1 MLICMS
7 APENEAT
14 AVVGIA
20 CRLPGAPDPD
30 AFWRLLDDGVSAVGN
45 PPSGRFRE
53 SANTVAAADV
63 RPGAF
68 LENVDLFDPEFFGM
82 SPAEAAAADP
92 QQRLVLEL
100 AWEALEEAGIVPAHL
115 AASRTGVFV
124 GAIAGD
130 YAGLVHRHGP
140 DAITRHTLTGL
151 SRGVI
156 ANRVSYALDLR
167 GPSLSV
173 DSAQSSS
180 LVAVHL
186 ALESLRTGESE
197 LALAAG
203 VNLNLAPDSTLVVD
217 RFGALSP
224 DNTCFT
230 FDARANGYARG
241 EGAVLLVLK
250 PLARALADGDQVH
263 AVLLGS
269 AVGSDGATS
278 GLTVPGAATQAEVIR
293 AALNRS
299 GVDGAD
305 VQYVELHGTGTRVGD
320 PVEAVALGEVF
331 AADRAADAPLLVGSA
346 KTNVGHLE
354 GASGIVGLL
363 KTVLSVRHGR
373 LPAGLNFAT
382 PNPDIPFDSL
392 RLRVPTESGPW
403 PRPER
408 QLLAG
413 VSSFGVG
420 GTNAHVVVSGA
431 PERAPVRRDTAAHRD
446 GPWAWPLS
454 AHSPQALRA
463 QAARLRAHVTRWPD
477 LAPRDIGYT
486 LATTRTA
493 FAHRAVVTGGD
504 RAELLTGLA
513 ALESG
518 EQAAGL
524 VTGRAGEPGGTVF
537 VFPGQGSQWPAMARE
552 LLDTEPDFAATIDAV
567 ATALAPHTDWSLH
580 DLLRGTADA
589 PSLERADVVQ
599 PALFAVMVS
608 LAALWQARGVH
619 PDAVIGHSQ
628 GEIAAA
634 HVAGALTL
642 EDAAALV
649 ALRARAITE
658 LAASGAGGGMASVP
672 LPEADVRGRL
682 EGFGGALSVAAV
694 NGPSTTVVSGDRAA
708 VEALVAAYTADG
720 VRAKVV
726 PVDYA
731 SHSPE
736 VEPLRDSLPA
746 LLAPIRPRPA
756 RISFYSTVTGGLL
769 DGTALDPAYWYR
781 NLRSTVRFRQTVEA
795 AHAAGHRAFV
805 EVSPHPV
812 LTVGLADLP
821 GTTVTGTLRRDH
833 GGPRRF
839 LTSLAELH
847 VRGGELSWPKVYG
860 PEARRVPLPTYAFQR
875 RRIWLDALPGPEA
888 PTWTPTEPEPALP
901 PAEPVNRQ
909 PAVPDVPTDTDLLRI
924 VRSGAALVLGQ
935 PSPEAVDPDLTFRE
949 LGFDS
954 VSAVEFRD
962 RLAAA
967 TGLDLPST
975 LTYDRPTARAVAD
988 HVRSLLAGPVE
999 VAVEAVREPARGGD
1013 DDPIAIVSLAGRW
1026 PGGADTPEELWA
1038 LLRDGRDAVGDFPD
1052 NRGWDL
1058 DTLYD
1063 PEGLRHGTS
1072 YTRQGGFLHEAD
1084 RFDGAFFGLGPRES
1098 AAMDPQQRLLLESSW
1113 ELLERAGIV
1122 PATLRGTRT
1131 GVFVGVMPQDYG
1143 PRLHETP
1150 EGYQGHAL
1158 TGTLTS
1164 VASGRLA
1171 YTLGLEGPAIT
1182 VDTACSSSLVALHLA
1197 AQSLRS
1203 GETDLALAGGATVMS
1218 GPGMFTEFSRQR
1230 GLAPDGRCK
1239 PFAAAADG
1247 TAWAE
1252 GVGLVLLER
1261 LSDARRHGH
1270 RVLALVRASAVNQD
1284 GASNGLTAPNGPSQE
1299 RVIRQALAS
1308 AGLRPGDVDAVEA
1321 HGTGTALGDP
1331 IEAQALIAVYG
1342 KDREAER
1349 PLLVGSAKSNI
1360 GHTQAAAGVTGVIKL
1375 VQALEHGELPGTL
1388 HVDRPTPHVDWSA
1401 GAVSLLTA
1409 STPWPATAEDR
1420 PRRAGVSSF
1429 GISGTNAHLILESA
1443 PPAEEDGSVVASA
1456 TAPGPWILSARDDDA
1471 LRDQAGRLLARLESL
1486 DGRDADIGWSLA
1498 ATRSL
1503 HDHRAVV
1510 LGDTRAARTTAL
1522 RALAEGTDAPGLV
1535 HGPAAGREVRTA
1547 VLFPGQGSQRPGA
1560 GRALYET
1567 HPVFTAA
1574 LDETAALFDA
1584 ELDTPLLDVLFAE
1597 PGSAHAGL
1605 LDTTAYTQ
1613 PVLFA
1618 LGVALYRLAA
1628 SFGVRAD
1635 AFIGHSIGELT
1646 AAHLAGVLS
1655 LPDAVRLVAARG
1667 RLMQA
1672 LPEGGAMAALQAT
1685 EAEAA
1690 SLVAS
1695 ADGRVSIAA
1704 VNGPT
1709 SVVVSGDADDVRRI
1723 AALWSE
1729 KGRRTK
1735 LLTVSH
1741 AFHSPHMDAAL
1752 EDFRAVVA
1760 SVQLAEPVVPVVSNL
1775 TGRPAAAGE
1784 LTDPDYWVRHIRE
1797 AVRFHD
1803 GLGAL
1808 RGLGVTAFLELGP
1821 DAVLTSLV
1829 EALAESGPDDEPVTA
1844 TTAVAALRSGR
1855 EETRT
1860 FTEALARLHVHG
1872 TAVDWRTAFDKQTVR
1887 TVDLPTYP
1895 FQRRRHWLDVPSG
1908 TATTAAGLDPA
1919 DHPLLGASVEL
1930 PDDAGTLYTGRIAL
1944 RSHPWLADHTIAG
1957 RVILPGAAF
1966 ADLALHASGGR
1977 VEELTL
1983 EAPFELPADS
1993 AVRLQLALGA
2003 ADETGRRPL
2012 TVHSRAERTDAPWTR
2027 HASGFTADV
2036 QDTPGATPGVWPPA
2050 GAEPVDLT
2058 DVYDRLADD
2067 GYQYGPAFRLL
2078 TAAWRLGDE
2087 VYAEVGPAPETS
2099 AGHALHPA
2107 LLDAALHAVVAPV
2120 SGSAR
2125 LRLPFAWEGVSLYR
2139 PGASAL
2145 RVRIRPTGDDTVALQ
2160 LTDTSGELVA
2170 DVAALTLRV
2179 APRPDTAAGYRLE
2192 WIPADAPDGVEVPVG
2207 RTSLGT
2213 QDDSTRSVLGE
2224 AGGSADDPAAS
2235 PQPVGAVTP
2244 AAVPDGT
2251 VALTGSASVGA
2262 HDHLLRAEALG
2273 RPVDVQADS
2282 AALLRP
2288 IGPVTPAA
2296 VPDGTVALT
2305 SSASVGADD
2314 YPLRAE
2320 AVGRSVDVQA
2330 DSAAPLRPIG
2340 PVTPAAVPD
2349 GSSVALTGLAF
2360 LGAHDDPLRTVLA
2373 EAVGRHVDAYD
2384 DPAALPRPLG
2394 PLTLAA
2400 GPDATAVLDLLQRW
2414 LALPDTEDTPL
2425 VLVTRDAVAIHPG
2438 EDIPDP
2444 DAAAVWGLVRTA
2456 QAEHPGRFA
2465 LVDLDTESAAR
2476 LPLAGL
2482 AALLAADE
2490 AQVAVRGADLLV
2502 PRLTRAADPDLL
2514 APPPDSAGT
2523 WRLDAE
2529 PRGSLDGLALLPA
2542 PEAAAPLG
2550 PGQVR
2555 IALRATGLNF
2565 RDVLIA
2571 LGMYPGEARIGAEG
2585 AGVVLETGPGVTG
2598 IAPGDRVT
2606 GLVQGTLGPV
2616 AVTDHR
2622 LLVRIPDGWSF
2633 ARAAGVPV
2641 VFLTAYYGL
2650 FDLAE
2655 LQPGERVLIHS
2666 AAGGVGQA
2674 AVQLAGHRGAEVYAT
2689 AHPAKWDTLR
2699 GLGLPDDHIASS
2711 RTLDFEDTFRR
2722 VTPGVRGVDVVLN
2735 SLAREFTDASLR
2747 LLAPE
2752 GRFVEMGKTDWRDA
2766 AAVAAE
2772 YDGAAYLDFDL
2783 FDVSPDRIGEILAEL
2798 FRLFAEGALEP
2809 LQFRAQDVRR
2819 APHAL
2824 RRLGQARH
2832 TGKLVLTSPPPPLDP
2847 AGTVLITGGTGTLG
2861 SLVARRLVT
2870 RHGVRHLLL
2879 TGRQGPTA
2887 PGATELHAELAELGA
2902 KVTIAGCDVGDSQAV
2917 DALIASVPTAHPL
2930 TAVVHTAGA
2939 LDDTVLTSLTPERLA
2954 AVARPKADGAWHL
2967 HRATAHLD
2975 LSAFVLF
2982 SSAVGVLGNA
2992 GQANYAAANAQL
3004 DALAQYRRVRGLP
3017 AVSLAWGHWAEAG
3030 GMAAGLGSAETDRL
3044 ARTGLAPMTND
3055 TALTLFDTAL
3065 TTPYA
3070 VLVAAEIDAGR
3081 SNGGRPTGVL
3091 RDLAVR
3097 ARPAARPRGAIA
3109 DPSGAL
3115 RRELEEASEADRRR
3129 RLLALVRAT
3138 AAAVLGHTDATAVR
3152 PAIGFMESGFDSL
3165 GVIELRNR
3173 LGTVTGLRLPSTV
3186 VLDHPTPT
3194 ALADHLDTLFAPAAP
3209 PAPEPE
3215 PVGHAPAVDVEAL
3228 LAAADD
3234 DEIFDLIDNQFGI
3247 SLGEASTT

>member
-1 MLICMS
+1 MS
-7 APENEAT
+7 APENEAAATPGIEAT

-45 PPSGRFRE
+45 PPAGRFRNTAESSDSTE
-53 SANTVAAADV
+53 SANV

-68 LENVDLFDPEFFGM
+68 LDHVDLFDPEFFGL

-100 AWEALEEAGIVPAHL
+100 AWEALEDAGIVPADL

-124 GAIAGD
+124 GAIAAD

-140 DAITRHTLTGL
+140 DAVTRHTLTGL
-151 SRGVI
+151 NRGII

-203 VNLNLAPDSTLVVD
+203 VHLNLAPDSTLAVD

-224 DNTCFT
+224 DNACFT
-230 FDARANGYARG
+230 FDARANGFVRG

-269 AVGSDGATS
+269 AVGSDGATP

-320 PVEAVALGEVF
+320 PIEAAALGEVF
-331 AADRAADAPLLVGSA
+331 AAGRPADAPLLVGSA

-354 GASGIVGLL
+354 GAAGIVGLL
-363 KTVLSVRHGR
+363 KTVLGVRHGR
-373 LPAGLNFAT
+373 LPAALNFAT
-382 PNPDIPFDSL
+382 PNPDIPFDTL
-392 RLRVPTESGPW
+392 RLRVPTESAPW
-403 PRPER
+403 PRPEH

-420 GTNAHVVVSGA
+420 GTNAHVVVGQA
-431 PERAPVRRDTAAHRD
+431 PAHHETTDHRA
-446 GPWAWPLS
+446 GPWLWPLS
-454 AHSPQALRA
+454 AHTPQALRA
-463 QAARLRAHVTRWPD
+463 QAARLRAHVVRQPD
-477 LAPRDIGYT
+477 LAPHDIGRA

-493 FAHRAVVTGGD
+493 FAHRAVVTGDD
-504 RAELLTGLA
+504 RDELLAGLA

-518 EQAAGL
+518 EQSASL

-552 LLDTEPDFAATIDAV
+552 LLDTETDFAASIDAV
-567 ATALAPHTDWSLH
+567 GTALAPHTDWSLH
-580 DLLRGTADA
+580 DLLRGTPEA

-649 ALRARAITE
+649 ALRSRAITE
-658 LAASGAGGGMASVP
+658 LAASGTGGGMASVP

-682 EGFGGALSVAAV
+682 AGFAGELSVAAV
-694 NGPSTTVVSGDRAA
+694 NGPATTVVSGDRTA

-731 SHSPE
+731 SHSPQ
-736 VEPLRDSLPA
+736 VEPLRDTLPA
-746 LLAPIRPRPA
+746 LLAGIRPRPT
-756 RISFYSTVTGGLL
+756 RIAFYSTVTGGLL
-769 DGTALDPAYWYR
+769 DGTALDAAYWYR

-821 GTTVTGTLRRDH
+821 GTAVTGTLRRDD

-847 VRGGELSWPKVYG
+847 VRGGELNWPEVYG
-860 PEARRVPLPTYAFQR
+860 TEARRIPLPTYAFQR
-875 RRIWLDALPGPEA
+875 RRIWLDGLPGPEA
-888 PTWTPTEPEPALP
+888 PTWTHTGTTTPAPAPVEPANR
-901 PAEPVNRQ
+901 EPVA
-909 PAVPDVPTDTDLLRI
+909 PIDTDLLRV

-935 PSPEAVDPDLTFRE
+935 SSPEAVDPDLTFRE

-988 HVRSLLAGPVE
+988 HVRNLLGGPGDAAV
-999 VAVEAVREPARGGD
+999 VEAVRETASDGGD

-1026 PGGADTPEELWA
+1026 PGGADTPEELWD

-1058 DTLYD
+1058 DGLYD

-1072 YTRQGGFLHEAD
+1072 YTRQGGFLHDAD

-1308 AGLRPGDVDAVEA
+1308 AGLRPDDVDAVEA

-1342 KDREAER
+1342 KDRDAEH
-1349 PLLVGSAKSNI
+1349 PLLLGSLKSNI

-1375 VQALEHGELPGTL
+1375 VQALEQGELPGTL
-1388 HVDRPTPHVDWSA
+1388 HLDRPTPHVDWSA
-1401 GAVSLLTA
+1401 GTVSLLA
-1409 STPWPATAEDR
+1409 SATPWPATPDAR

-1429 GISGTNAHLILESA
+1429 GISGTNAHLILES
-1443 PPAEEDGSVVASA
+1443 PPVEETGAVVASA
-1456 TAPGPWILSARDDDA
+1456 AVPGPWILSARDNEA
-1471 LRDQAGRLLARLESL
+1471 LRAQADRLLTRLESL

-1510 LGDTRAARTTAL
+1510 LGDTRAERTAAL
-1522 RALAEGTDAPGLV
+1522 RALAEGTETPGLV

-1597 PGSAHAGL
+1597 PGSAQAEL

-1613 PVLFA
+1613 PALFA
-1618 LGVALYRLAA
+1618 LGVALYRLTE

-1646 AAHLAGVLS
+1646 AAHLAGALS

-1690 SLVAS
+1690 LLLAS
-1695 ADGRVSIAA
+1695 AEGRVGIAA

-1723 AALWSE
+1723 VALWRE
-1729 KGRRTK
+1729 KGHRTK

-1752 EDFRAVVA
+1752 EDFRAIAA
-1760 SVQLAEPVVPVVSNL
+1760 SVELTEPVVPVISNL
-1775 TGRPAAAGE
+1775 TGRAAQAGE

-1808 RGLGVTAFLELGP
+1808 RGFGVTAFLELGP

-1829 EALAESGPDDEPVTA
+1829 EAGADDQP
-1844 TTAVAALRSGR
+1844 TTAVAALRGGR
-1855 EETRT
+1855 AETRT

-1872 TAVDWRTAFDKQTVR
+1872 TAVDWRTAFDPRAVR
-1887 TVDLPTYP
+1887 AVDLPTYP

-1930 PDDAGTLYTGRIAL
+1930 PDDAGTLFTGRVTL

-1966 ADLALHASGGR
+1966 ADLALHAGGGR

-1983 EAPFELPADS
+1983 EAPLELPADG
-1993 AVRLQLALGA
+1993 AVRLQLSVGA
-2003 ADETGRRPL
+2003 ADDTGRRAL
-2012 TVHSRAERTDAPWTR
+2012 ALHSRTEGAGAPWTR
-2027 HASGFTADV
+2027 HATGFTAGPPDPV
-2036 QDTPGATPGVWPPA
+2036 GPTEGVWPPE

-2058 DVYDRLADD
+2058 DLYDRIADD
-2067 GYQYGPAFRLL
+2067 GYHYGPAFRLL
-2078 TAAWRLGDE
+2078 TASWRLGDD

-2099 AGHALHPA
+2099 TGHALHPA
-2107 LLDAALHAVVAPV
+2107 LLDAALHAVIALVP
-2120 SGSAR
+2120 GSAR
-2125 LRLPFAWEGVSLYR
+2125 LRLPFAWEGVTLHR
-2139 PGASAL
+2139 QGATSL
-2145 RVRIRPTGDDTVALQ
+2145 RVRIRPTGVDTVALQ
-2160 LTDTSGELVA
+2160 LTDTFGELVA
-2170 DVAALTLRV
+2170 EVAALTLRA
-2179 APRPDTAAGYRLE
+2179 APAADTGAEHRLE
-2192 WIPADAPDGVEVPVG
+2192 WRPAEVGDGRAAESGDERSASTGGTHPEASDGSPRTAPAHLSDPLTPAGQPNPLELPADW
-2207 RTSLGT
+2207 
-2213 QDDSTRSVLGE
+2213 
-2224 AGGSADDPAAS
+2224 
-2235 PQPVGAVTP
+2235 
-2244 AAVPDGT
+2244 
-2251 VALTGSASVGA
+2251 
-2262 HDHLLRAEALG
+2262 
-2273 RPVDVQADS
+2273 
-2282 AALLRP
+2282 
-2288 IGPVTPAA
+2288 
-2296 VPDGTVALT
+2296 
-2305 SSASVGADD
+2305 
-2314 YPLRAE
+2314 
-2320 AVGRSVDVQA
+2320 
-2330 DSAAPLRPIG
+2330 
-2340 PVTPAAVPD
+2340 
-2349 GSSVALTGLAF
+2349 AF
-2360 LGAHDDPLRTVLA
+2360 LGAHENPLRAAVS
-2373 EAVGRHVDAYD
+2373 EAVGRPVEAFT

-2400 GPDATAVLDLLQRW
+2400 GPDAPTVLDVLQRW
-2414 LALPDTEDTPL
+2414 LACSDTEDTPL
-2425 VLVTRDAVAIHPG
+2425 VVVTRDAVATHPG
-2438 EDIPDP
+2438 EDVPDP
-2444 DAAAVWGLVRTA
+2444 AAAAVWGLVRSA

-2465 LVDLDTESAAR
+2465 LVDLDNESVGH
-2476 LPLAGL
+2476 LPLAEL
-2482 AALLAADE
+2482 AALITADE
-2490 AQVAVRGADLLV
+2490 AQIAVRGTELLV

-2514 APPPDSAGT
+2514 DPPSDSVGA

-2542 PEAAAPLG
+2542 PEAVAPLG

-2555 IALRATGLNF
+2555 LALRATGLNF

-2571 LGMYPGEARIGAEG
+2571 LGVYPGEARIGAEG

-2598 IAPGDRVT
+2598 LVPGDRVT

-2622 LLVRIPDGWSF
+2622 LLVRIPDGWGF

-2655 LQPGERVLIHS
+2655 LRPGERVLIHS

-2674 AVQLAGHRGAEVYAT
+2674 AVQLARHRGAEVYAT

-2699 GLGLPDDHIASS
+2699 GLGLRDDHLASS

-2722 VTPGVRGVDVVLN
+2722 GTPDGRGVDVVLN

-2783 FDVSPDRIGEILAEL
+2783 FDVSPDRIGEILADL
-2798 FRLFAEGALEP
+2798 FRLFAAGELEP
-2809 LQFRAQDVRR
+2809 LPFRAQDVRS
-2819 APHAL
+2819 APRAL

-2832 TGKLVLTSPPPPLDP
+2832 TGKLVLTTPPPPLDP

-2879 TGRQGPTA
+2879 TGRQGAAA
-2887 PGATELHAELAELGA
+2887 PGAPELRAELAELGA
-2902 KVTIAGCDVGDSQAV
+2902 EVTILACDVGDPDAV
-2917 DALIASVPTAHPL
+2917 DALVSGVPTAHPL
-2930 TAVVHTAGA
+2930 TAVVHTAGV

-2992 GQANYAAANAQL
+2992 GQGNYAAANAQL

-3055 TALTLFDTAL
+3055 TALALFDTAL

-3070 VLVAAEIDAGR
+3070 VLVAAEIDTGR
-3081 SNGGRPTGVL
+3081 SDGGRQSGVL
-3091 RDLAVR
+3091 RDLATR
-3097 ARPAARPRGAIA
+3097 ARPAVRSRGTSAGRAA

-3115 RRELEEASEADRRR
+3115 RRELESASEVDRRR
-3129 RLLALVRAT
+3129 RLLSLVRGT
-3138 AAAVLGHTDATAVR
+3138 AAAVLGHADATAVR
-3152 PAIGFMESGFDSL
+3152 PGIGFMESGFDSL

-3173 LGTVTGLRLPSTV
+3173 LGTATGLRLPSTV

-3194 ALADHLDTLFAPAAP
+3194 ALADHLDTLVAPPAP

-3215 PVGHAPAVDVEAL
+3215 PEAPPVDVEAL

-3234 DEIFDLIDNQFGI
+3234 DEIFDLIDSQLGI
-3247 SLGEASTT
+3247 S

>member
-1 MLICMS
+1 MS
-7 APENEAT
+7 AAEKEAT

-30 AFWRLLDDGVSAVGN
+30 AFWRLLDDGVSAIGN
-45 PPSGRFRE
+45 PPAGRFRE
-53 SANTVAAADV
+53 SVDTADV

-68 LENVDLFDPEFFGM
+68 LENVDLFDPEFFGI

-100 AWEALEEAGIVPAHL
+100 AWEALEDAGILPGTL

-124 GAIAGD
+124 GSIAAD
-130 YAGLVHRHGP
+130 YAGLVHRHGS

-151 SRGVI
+151 NRGVI

-186 ALESLRTGESE
+186 ALESLRTGESDV
-197 LALAAG
+197 ALAAG

-250 PLARALADGDQVH
+250 LLARALADGDPVH

-269 AVGSDGATS
+269 AVGSDGATP

-293 AALNRS
+293 AALNRA
-299 GVDGAD
+299 GVGRAD

-320 PVEAVALGEVF
+320 PIEAAALSEVF
-331 AADRAADAPLLVGSA
+331 AAGRRPDTPLLVGSA

-373 LPAGLNFAT
+373 LPASLNFAT
-382 PNPDIPFDSL
+382 PNPDIPFEAL
-392 RLRVPTESGPW
+392 RLRVRTESGPW
-403 PRPER
+403 PHPDRPPV
-408 QLLAG
+408 AG

-420 GTNAHVVVSGA
+420 GTNAHVVVG
-431 PERAPVRRDTAAHRD
+431 PAPVRDDTAARHE
-446 GPWAWPLS
+446 GPWLWPLS
-454 AHSPQALRA
+454 AHTPQALRA
-463 QAARLRAHVTRWPD
+463 QAARLRAHVARQPD
-477 LAPRDIGYT
+477 LAPHDIGHT

-493 FAHRAVVTGGD
+493 FPHRAVVTGAD
-504 RAELLTGLA
+504 RGELLAGLA
-513 ALESG
+513 ALEAG
-518 EQAAGL
+518 EQTAGL
-524 VTGRAGEPGGTVF
+524 VAGRAGEQGGTVF

-552 LLDTEPDFAATIDAV
+552 LLATEADFAASIDAV
-567 ATALAPHTDWSLH
+567 AAALAPHTDWSLH
-580 DLLRGTADA
+580 DLLRGTPDA
-589 PSLERADVVQ
+589 PSLERVDVVQ

-608 LAALWQARGVH
+608 LAALWQARGVR

-649 ALRARAITE
+649 ALRARAIAE
-658 LAASGAGGGMASVP
+658 LPVSGTGGGMASVP
-672 LPEADVRGRL
+672 LPEADVRARL
-682 EGFGGALSVAAV
+682 EGFSGALSVAAV
-694 NGPSTTVVSGDRAA
+694 NGPSTTVVSGDRTA
-708 VEALVAAYTADG
+708 VEELVAGYAADG

-731 SHSPE
+731 SHSPQ
-736 VEPLRDSLPA
+736 VEPLRESLPV
-746 LLAPIRPRPA
+746 LLAAIRPRPA
-756 RISFYSTVTGGLL
+756 RIAYYSTVTGGLL

-821 GTTVTGTLRRDH
+821 GTAVTGTLRRGD

-847 VRGGELSWPKVYG
+847 VRGGELRWTEVYG
-860 PEARRVPLPTYAFQR
+860 TEARRVPLPTYAFQR

-888 PTWTPTEPEPALP
+888 PTWTPTETATRPDRSSTAPDITVVEPAD
-901 PAEPVNRQ
+901 RQ
-909 PAVPDVPTDTDLLRI
+909 PTVGTVPADADLLRI

-967 TGLDLPST
+967 TGVDLPST

-988 HVRSLLAGPVE
+988 HVRNLLGGPDE
-999 VAVEAVREPARGGD
+999 AAVEPVRQAASRVD

-1026 PGGADTPEELWA
+1026 PGGAQTPEELWD
-1038 LLRDGRDAVGDFPD
+1038 LLREGRDAVGDFPD

-1058 DTLYD
+1058 AALHD

-1072 YTRQGGFLHEAD
+1072 YTRQGGFLYDAD
-1084 RFDGAFFGLGPRES
+1084 RFDGAFFGLSPRES

-1171 YTLGLEGPAIT
+1171 YALGLEGPAIT

-1203 GETDLALAGGATVMS
+1203 GESDLTLAGGATVMS

-1252 GVGLVLLER
+1252 GIGLVLLER

-1270 RVLALVRASAVNQD
+1270 RVLALVRGSAVNQD

-1342 KDREAER
+1342 KDRDAGR

-1401 GAVSLLTA
+1401 GTVSLLTA
-1409 STPWPATAEDR
+1409 HTPWPAPVEDR

-1429 GISGTNAHLILESA
+1429 GISGTNAHVILEAA
-1443 PPAEEDGSVVASA
+1443 PPAEDEGTVVASA
-1456 TAPGPWILSARDDDA
+1456 AVPGPWIVSARDNDA
-1471 LRDQAGRLLARLESL
+1471 LRAQARRLLARLETL
-1486 DGRDADIGWSLA
+1486 DGRDADVGWSLA
-1498 ATRSL
+1498 AARSL
-1503 HDHRAVV
+1503 HDHRAVI
-1510 LGDTRAARTTAL
+1510 LGDTRAARTAAL
-1522 RALAEGTDAPGLV
+1522 RALADGTDAPGLV
-1535 HGPAAGREVRTA
+1535 HGPAAGREIRTA
-1547 VLFPGQGSQRPGA
+1547 ILFPGQGSQRPGA
-1560 GRALYET
+1560 GRALYEI
-1567 HPVFTAA
+1567 HPVFTTA

-1597 PGSAHAGL
+1597 PGSAHAAL

-1613 PVLFA
+1613 PALFA

-1646 AAHLAGVLS
+1646 AAHLAGVFS

-1690 SLVAS
+1690 PLVA
-1695 ADGRVSIAA
+1695 ATAGRVSIAA

-1709 SVVVSGDADDVRRI
+1709 SVVVSGDADDVQRI
-1723 AALWSE
+1723 AGLWRE

-1735 LLTVSH
+1735 VLTVSH
-1741 AFHSPHMDAAL
+1741 AFHSPHMDAVL
-1752 EDFRAVVA
+1752 EDFRALVA
-1760 SVQLAEPVVPVVSNL
+1760 SVELAEPVVPVISNV
-1775 TGRPAAAGE
+1775 TGRPVAAGE

-1803 GLGAL
+1803 GLEAL
-1808 RGLGVTAFLELGP
+1808 RDLGVTAFLELGP

-1829 EALAESGPDDEPVTA
+1829 ESLAETGADDRV
-1844 TTAVAALRSGR
+1844 TAVAALRGGR
-1855 EETRT
+1855 GETRT
-1860 FTEALARLHVHG
+1860 LTEALSRLHVHG
-1872 TAVDWRTAFDKQTVR
+1872 AAVDWRAAFDRHTVR
-1887 TVDLPTYP
+1887 AVDLPTYP
-1895 FQRRRHWLDVPSG
+1895 FQRRRHWLDAPSG
-1908 TATTAAGLDPA
+1908 TAATAVGLDPT

-1930 PDDAGTLYTGRIAL
+1930 PDDAGTLFTGRIAL

-1966 ADLALHASGGR
+1966 TDLALHAGGGR

-1983 EAPFELPADS
+1983 EAPLELPVDGT
-1993 AVRLQLALGA
+1993 VRLQLSLGA
-2003 ADETGRRPL
+2003 ADDSGRRTL
-2012 TVHSRAERTDAPWTR
+2012 AVHSRTEGTDAPWTR
-2027 HASGFTADV
+2027 HATGLTAEASAPV
-2036 QDTPGATPGVWPPA
+2036 GATDAVWPPE

-2067 GYQYGPAFRLL
+2067 GYRYGPAFRLL
-2078 TAAWRLGDE
+2078 AQAWRLGDE
-2087 VYAEVGPAPETS
+2087 VYAEVGPAPETT

-2107 LLDAALHAVVAPV
+2107 LLDAALHAVVALVP
-2120 SGSAR
+2120 GSAR
-2125 LRLPFAWEGVSLYR
+2125 LRLPFAWEGVSLSR
-2139 PGASAL
+2139 RGASVL
-2145 RVRIRPTGDDTVALQ
+2145 RVRVRPIGVDTVALQ
-2160 LTDTSGELVA
+2160 LRDSVGEPVA
-2170 DVAALTLRV
+2170 EVAALSLRA
-2179 APRPDTAAGYRLE
+2179 APGQDTAAGHRLA
-2192 WIPADAPDGVEVPVG
+2192 WVRANAPEVVETPVG
-2207 RTSLGT
+2207 SLLPDIPDYPP
-2213 QDDSTRSVLGE
+2213 QI
-2224 AGGSADDPAAS
+2224 DPAEAAPLGPAGPS
-2235 PQPVGAVTP
+2235 SAV
-2244 AAVPDGT
+2244 AVPDGGVFVDRAAPGDQGEPLRADLAEGT
-2251 VALTGSASVGA
+2251 RRPVGA
-2262 HDHLLRAEALG
+2262 DSAGAP
-2273 RPVDVQADS
+2273 RPVD
-2282 AALLRP
+2282 RP
-2288 IGPVTPAA
+2288 TPAVVRHGMVSSIGRA
-2296 VPDGTVALT
+2296 ILAAPD
-2305 SSASVGADD
+2305 D
-2314 YPLRAE
+2314 PLRVVVAE
-2320 AVGRSVDVQA
+2320 AVGR
-2330 DSAAPLRPIG
+2330 
-2340 PVTPAAVPD
+2340 AV
-2349 GSSVALTGLAF
+2349 
-2360 LGAHDDPLRTVLA
+2360 
-2373 EAVGRHVDAYD
+2373 EAYD
-2384 DPAALPRPLG
+2384 DPAAPPRPLG
-2394 PLTLAA
+2394 PVVLAA

-2414 LALPDTEDTPL
+2414 LALPDTEDTRL
-2425 VLVTRDAVAIHPG
+2425 VLVTRDAVATHPG
-2438 EDIPDP
+2438 EDVPDP
-2444 DAAAVWGLVRTA
+2444 AAAAVWGLVRAA

-2465 LVDLDTESAAR
+2465 LVDLDADSATG
-2476 LPLAGL
+2476 LPLAALG
-2482 AALLAADE
+2482 ALLVSEED
-2490 AQVAVRGADLLV
+2490 QIAVRGTDLLV

-2514 APPPDSAGT
+2514 APPPDAGDA

-2529 PRGSLDGLALLPA
+2529 PRGSLDGLTLLHA

-2571 LGMYPGEARIGAEG
+2571 LGVYPGEARIGAEG

-2598 IAPGDRVT
+2598 LAPGDRVT

-2616 AVTDHR
+2616 VVTDHR
-2622 LLVRIPDGWSF
+2622 LLVRIPDGWGF
-2633 ARAAGVPV
+2633 ARASGVPV

-2655 LQPGERVLIHS
+2655 LRPGESVLIHS

-2674 AVQLAGHRGAEVYAT
+2674 AVQLARHRGAEVYAT

-2711 RTLDFEDTFRR
+2711 RTLDFEDLFRR
-2722 VTPGVRGVDVVLN
+2722 GTPDGRGVEVVLN

-2798 FRLFAEGALEP
+2798 FRLFAEGTLEP
-2809 LQFRAQDVRR
+2809 LQFRSQDVRQ
-2819 APHAL
+2819 APQAL

-2832 TGKLVLTSPPPPLDP
+2832 TGKLVLTLPPPPPDP

-2861 SLVARRLVT
+2861 ALVARRLVT
-2870 RHGVRHLLL
+2870 HHGVRHLLL
-2879 TGRQGPTA
+2879 TGRQGPAA
-2887 PGATELHAELAELGA
+2887 PGARELRSALAELGA
-2902 KVTIAGCDVGDSQAV
+2902 EVTIVACDVGDADAV
-2917 DALIASVPTAHPL
+2917 DALIAGVPATHPL
-2930 TAVVHTAGA
+2930 TAVVHTAGV
-2939 LDDTVLTSLTPERLA
+2939 LDDTVLTSLTPQRLA
-2954 AVARPKADGAWHL
+2954 AVARPKADGARHL

-3030 GMAAGLGSAETDRL
+3030 GMAAGLGSTETDRL
-3044 ARTGLAPMTND
+3044 TRTGLAPMTND
-3055 TALTLFDTAL
+3055 TALALFDTAL
-3065 TTPYA
+3065 GTPYP
-3070 VLVAAEIDAGR
+3070 VVVAAEIDTTRSESGR
-3081 SNGGRPTGVL
+3081 QSGVL
-3091 RDLAVR
+3091 RDLAAR
-3097 ARPAARPRGAIA
+3097 ARPAVRSRSTSP

-3115 RRELEEASEADRRR
+3115 RRELESAPEADRLR
-3129 RLLALVRAT
+3129 RLLALVRST

-3152 PAIGFMESGFDSL
+3152 PGIGFMESGFDSL

-3173 LGTVTGLRLPSTV
+3173 LGTATGLRLPSTV

-3194 ALADHLDTLFAPAAP
+3194 ALAAHLDTLVAPPAP

-3215 PVGHAPAVDVEAL
+3215 PAAPAPAVDVEAL
-3228 LAAADD
+3228 LAAADG
-3234 DEIFDLIDNQFGI
+3234 DEIFDLIDNQLGI
-3247 SLGEASTT
+3247 S

>member
-1 MLICMS
+1 MS
-7 APENEAT
+7 APEKEATAATENEAT

-45 PPSGRFRE
+45 PPPGRFRA
-53 SANTVAAADV
+53 SANTANTADVADTADSAADANV

-68 LENVDLFDPEFFGM
+68 LQDVDRFDPEFFGM

-100 AWEALEEAGIVPAHL
+100 AWEALEDAGILPADL

-124 GAIAGD
+124 GAIAAD

-250 PLARALADGDQVH
+250 PLARALADGDRVH

-269 AVGSDGATS
+269 AVGSDGATP
-278 GLTVPGAATQAEVIR
+278 GLTVPGAATQAQVIR
-293 AALNRS
+293 AALHRS

-320 PVEAVALGEVF
+320 PVEAAALGEVF
-331 AADRAADAPLLVGSA
+331 AAGRPADAPLLVGSA

-392 RLRVPTESGPW
+392 RLRVRTESGPW

-420 GTNAHVVVSGA
+420 GTNAHVVVGGA
-431 PERAPVRRDTAAHRD
+431 PERASVGQDTASHRE

-454 AHSPQALRA
+454 AHTPQALRA
-463 QAARLRAHVTRWPD
+463 QAARLRAHVVRRPD
-477 LAPRDIGYT
+477 LAPRDIGFT

-504 RAELLTGLA
+504 RDELLAGLA

-552 LLDTEPDFAATIDAV
+552 LLDTEPDFAASIDAV

-580 DLLRGTADA
+580 DLLRGTDDA

-608 LAALWQARGVH
+608 LAALWQSRGVH

-658 LAASGAGGGMASVP
+658 LAASGADGAMASVP

-682 EGFGGALSVAAV
+682 VGSGGELSVAAV
-694 NGPSTTVVSGDRAA
+694 NGPSSTVVSGDRTA

-731 SHSPE
+731 SHSPH

-746 LLAPIRPRPA
+746 LLASVRPRPA
-756 RISFYSTVTGGLL
+756 RIAFYSTVTGGLL
-769 DGTALDPAYWYR
+769 DGTALDAAYWYR

-821 GTTVTGTLRRDH
+821 GTAVTGTLRRDD

-847 VRGGELSWPKVYG
+847 ARGGELSRTQVYG

-875 RRIWLDALPGPEA
+875 RRIWLDGLPGPDA
-888 PTWTPTEPEPALP
+888 PIWTPTGTSPVLS
-901 PAEPVNRQ
+901 PAEPVHRQ
-909 PAVPDVPTDTDLLRI
+909 SADRAAVPAATDLLRV

-988 HVRSLLAGPVE
+988 HVRNLLAGSGETAAEP
-999 VAVEAVREPARGGD
+999 VREAARAAD

-1026 PGGADTPEELWA
+1026 PGGADTPEELWE
-1038 LLRDGRDAVGDFPD
+1038 LLRGGRDAVGDFPD

-1058 DTLYD
+1058 DALYD
-1063 PEGLRHGTS
+1063 PDGLRHGTS
-1072 YTRQGGFLHEAD
+1072 YTRQGGFLHDAD

-1122 PATLRGTRT
+1122 PAALRGTRT

-1308 AGLRPGDVDAVEA
+1308 AGLRPDDVDAVEA

-1342 KDREAER
+1342 KDRDAGR

-1375 VQALEHGELPGTL
+1375 VQALEQGELPGTL

-1401 GAVSLLTA
+1401 GTVSLLTA
-1409 STPWPATAEDR
+1409 TTPWPVTVEDR

-1429 GISGTNAHLILESA
+1429 GISGTNAHLILEAA
-1443 PPAEEDGSVVASA
+1443 PPTEEDGTVVASA
-1456 TAPGPWILSARDDDA
+1456 AVPGPWILSARDDDA
-1471 LRDQAGRLLARLESL
+1471 LRAQADRLLARLESL
-1486 DGRDADIGWSLA
+1486 DGRDADVGWSLT

-1510 LGDTRAARTTAL
+1510 LGDTRAARTAAL

-1560 GRALYET
+1560 GRALYAT
-1567 HPVFTAA
+1567 HPVFAAA
-1574 LDETAALFDA
+1574 LDETTALFDA

-1597 PGSAHAGL
+1597 PGSADAAL

-1613 PVLFA
+1613 PALFA
-1618 LGVALYRLAA
+1618 LGVALYRLAE

-1646 AAHLAGVLS
+1646 AAHLAGVLP

-1690 SLVAS
+1690 SLLAA

-1704 VNGPT
+1704 VNGPA
-1709 SVVVSGDADDVRRI
+1709 SVVVSGDADHVRRI
-1723 AALWSE
+1723 AALWRE

-1741 AFHSPHMDAAL
+1741 AFHSAHMDAAL
-1752 EDFRAVVA
+1752 EDFREVAA
-1760 SVQLAEPVVPVVSNL
+1760 SVELAEPVVPVVSNL
-1775 TGRPAAAGE
+1775 TGRPVAAGE
-1784 LTDPDYWVRHIRE
+1784 LTDPGYWVRHIRE

-1808 RGLGVTAFLELGP
+1808 RDLGVSAFLELGP

-1829 EALAESGPDDEPVTA
+1829 ESLAEAGPDDDEPAAA
-1844 TTAVAALRSGR
+1844 TTAVAALRPGR

-1872 TAVDWRTAFDKQTVR
+1872 TEVDWRAAFDRRTVR
-1887 TVDLPTYP
+1887 AVDLPTYP
-1895 FQRRRHWLDVPSG
+1895 FRRRRHWLEVPSG
-1908 TATTAAGLDPA
+1908 TATTEAGFDPA

-1930 PDDAGTLYTGRIAL
+1930 PDDAGTLYTGRISL

-1957 RVILPGAAF
+1957 RVVLPGAAF

-1983 EAPFELPADS
+1983 ETPLELPADS

-2003 ADETGRRPL
+2003 ADDTGRRPL
-2012 TVHSRAERTDAPWTR
+2012 TVHSRAEHADAPWTR
-2027 HASGFTADV
+2027 HATGFTAEA
-2036 QDTPGATPGVWPPA
+2036 QDRSGGADTAWPPV

-2058 DVYDRLADD
+2058 DVYGRLADD

-2087 VYAEVGPAPETS
+2087 VYAEVGPAPETP

-2107 LLDAALHAVVAPV
+2107 LLDAALHAVVALVP
-2120 SGSAR
+2120 GSTR
-2125 LRLPFAWEGVSLYR
+2125 LRLPFAWEGVHLYR

-2145 RVRIRPTGDDTVALQ
+2145 RVRVRPTGVDKVTLQ

-2170 DVAALTLRV
+2170 DVAALTLRA
-2179 APRPDTAAGYRLE
+2179 APRRDTATAYRLE
-2192 WIPADAPDGVEVPVG
+2192 W
-2207 RTSLGT
+2207 
-2213 QDDSTRSVLGE
+2213 
-2224 AGGSADDPAAS
+2224 
-2235 PQPVGAVTP
+2235 TP
-2244 AAVPDGT
+2244 AEAVGHPAGAHAVP
-2251 VALTGSASVGA
+2251 A
-2262 HDHLLRAEALG
+2262 
-2273 RPVDVQADS
+2273 
-2282 AALLRP
+2282 
-2288 IGPVTPAA
+2288 GPVTPANA
-2296 VPDGTVALT
+2296 PNGGAGP
-2305 SSASVGADD
+2305 ASW
-2314 YPLRAE
+2314 
-2320 AVGRSVDVQA
+2320 S
-2330 DSAAPLRPIG
+2330 
-2340 PVTPAAVPD
+2340 
-2349 GSSVALTGLAF
+2349 F
-2360 LGAHDDPLRTVLA
+2360 LGADGDPLRTVLA
-2373 EAVGRHVDAYD
+2373 EAAGHPVEAYD
-2384 DPAALPRPLG
+2384 DPAALPRPLV

-2400 GPDATAVLDLLQRW
+2400 APDAAAVLDLLQRW

-2425 VLVTRDAVAIHPG
+2425 VLVTRDAVATHPG
-2438 EDIPDP
+2438 EDVPDP
-2444 DAAAVWGLVRTA
+2444 SAAAVWGLVRSA

-2465 LVDLDTESAAR
+2465 LVDLVTDSATGIPFAE
-2476 LPLAGL
+2476 L
-2482 AALLAADE
+2482 AALLGADE
-2490 AQVAVRGADLLV
+2490 AQVAVRGTELLV
-2502 PRLTRAADPDLL
+2502 PRLTRGADPDLL
-2514 APPPDSAGT
+2514 APPADSAGA

-2542 PEAAAPLG
+2542 PEAAAPLA

-2571 LGMYPGEARIGAEG
+2571 LGVYPGEARIGAEG

-2598 IAPGDRVT
+2598 LVPGDRVT

-2641 VFLTAYYGL
+2641 VFLTAYHGL

-2674 AVQLAGHRGAEVYAT
+2674 AVRLARHRGAEVYAT
-2689 AHPAKWDTLR
+2689 AHPGKWDTLR
-2699 GLGLPDDHIASS
+2699 DLGLPDDRIASS
-2711 RTLDFEDTFRR
+2711 RTLDFEDAFRR
-2722 VTPGVRGVDVVLN
+2722 GTPDGRGVDVVLN

-2809 LQFRAQDVRR
+2809 LRFRAQDVRR
-2819 APHAL
+2819 APQAL

-2847 AGTVLITGGTGTLG
+2847 AGTVLITGGTGALG

-2870 RHGVRHLLL
+2870 HHGVRHLLL
-2879 TGRQGPTA
+2879 TGRQGRSA
-2887 PGATELHAELAELGA
+2887 PGAPELHAELAELGA
-2902 KVTIAGCDVGDSQAV
+2902 EVTILACDVGDAHAV
-2917 DALIASVPTAHPL
+2917 DALVSGVPTDRPL
-2930 TAVVHTAGA
+2930 TAVVHTAGV
-2939 LDDTVLTSLTPERLA
+2939 LDDTVLTSLTPERLT
-2954 AVARPKADGAWHL
+2954 AVARPKADGARHL

-3004 DALAQYRRVRGLP
+3004 DALAQHRRVRGLP

-3065 TTPYA
+3065 GTPYA
-3070 VLVAAEIDAGR
+3070 MLVAAEIDTGPAEGDR
-3081 SNGGRPTGVL
+3081 DRPTGVL
-3091 RDLAVR
+3091 RDLAER
-3097 ARPAARPRGAIA
+3097 TRPAVRPPGATP
-3109 DPSGAL
+3109 DPSGTL
-3115 RRELEEASEADRRR
+3115 RRELAEAPEADRRR
-3129 RLLALVRAT
+3129 RLLALVRGT
-3138 AAAVLGHTDATAVR
+3138 AAAVLGHADATAVR
-3152 PAIGFMESGFDSL
+3152 PGTGFMESGFDSL

-3173 LGTVTGLRLPSTV
+3173 LGTATGLRLPSTV

-3194 ALADHLDTLFAPAAP
+3194 ALADHLGTLVAPPAP

-3215 PVGHAPAVDVEAL
+3215 PEPAAPPPSVDVEAL
-3228 LAAADD
+3228 LVAADD
-3234 DEIFDLIDNQFGI
+3234 DEIFDLIDSQLGI
-3247 SLGEASTT
+3247 S

>member
-1 MLICMS
+1 MS
-7 APENEAT
+7 APENEATAALGHEAT

-20 CRLPGAPDPD
+20 CRLPGAPDPE
-30 AFWRLLDDGVSAVGN
+30 AFWRLLDDGASAIGN
-45 PPSGRFRE
+45 PPPGRFRE
-53 SANTVAAADV
+53 SADMADV

-68 LENVDLFDPEFFGM
+68 LENVDLFDPEFFGI

-100 AWEALEEAGIVPAHL
+100 AWEALEDAGIRPGSL

-124 GAIAGD
+124 GAIAAD

-140 DAITRHTLTGL
+140 EAVGRHTLTGL
-151 SRGVI
+151 NRGVI

-197 LALAAG
+197 VALAAG

-250 PLARALADGDQVH
+250 PLTRALADGDPVH

-269 AVGSDGATS
+269 AVGSDGATP

-293 AALNRS
+293 AALKRS

-320 PVEAVALGEVF
+320 PIEAAALGEVF
-331 AADRAADAPLLVGSA
+331 AADRTPDNPLLVGSA

-354 GASGIVGLL
+354 GAAGIVGLL

-373 LPAGLNFAT
+373 LPAGLNFVT
-382 PNPDIPFDSL
+382 PNPDIPFDDL
-392 RLRVPTESGPW
+392 RLRVRTERGPW
-403 PRPER
+403 PHPER

-420 GTNAHVVVSGA
+420 GTNAHVVVGQA
-431 PERAPVRRDTAAHRD
+431 PARHDTGTHRA
-446 GPWAWPLS
+446 GPWLWPLS
-454 AHSPQALRA
+454 GHTPQALRA
-463 QAARLRAHVTRWPD
+463 QAARLRAHVAQRPD
-477 LAPRDIGYT
+477 LTPHDIGHT
-486 LATTRTA
+486 LATTRTT
-493 FAHRAVVTGGD
+493 FAHRAAVTGGD
-504 RAELLTGLA
+504 RDELLAGLA
-513 ALESG
+513 ALEAG
-518 EQAAGL
+518 EQSAGL
-524 VTGRAGEPGGTVF
+524 VTGRAGEQGGTVF

-552 LLDTEPDFAATIDAV
+552 LLDTEPDFAASIDAV
-567 ATALAPHTDWSLH
+567 ASALAPHTDWSLH
-580 DLLRGTADA
+580 DLLRGTPDA
-589 PSLERADVVQ
+589 PSLECADVVQ

-608 LAALWQARGVH
+608 LAALWQARGVR

-649 ALRARAITE
+649 ALRSRAITE
-658 LAASGAGGGMASVP
+658 LPVSGAGGGMASVP

-682 EGFGGALSVAAV
+682 EGFGSALSVAAV

-708 VEALVAAYTADG
+708 VESLVAGYAADG
-720 VRAKVV
+720 IRAKVV

-731 SHSPE
+731 SHSPQ

-756 RISFYSTVTGGLL
+756 RIAFYSTVTGGLL

-805 EVSPHPV
+805 EISPHPV

-821 GTTVTGTLRRDH
+821 GTAVTGTLRRDD
-833 GGPRRF
+833 GGTRRF

-847 VRGGELSWPKVYG
+847 VRGGELNWPEVYG
-860 PEARRVPLPTYAFQR
+860 TEARRVPLPTYAFQR
-875 RRIWLDALPGPEA
+875 RRVWLDALPGPEA
-888 PTWTPTEPEPALP
+888 PTWTPAQSLPATGGLSTAP
-901 PAEPVNRQ
+901 LHQVVEPVDLQ
-909 PAVPDVPTDTDLLRI
+909 PTPPVAADLLRI

-935 PSPEAVDPDLTFRE
+935 SSPEAVDPDLTFRE

-988 HVRSLLAGPVE
+988 HVRSLLEGPGE
-999 VAVEAVREPARGGD
+999 AAVEGGPEPARGAD

-1026 PGGADTPEELWA
+1026 PGGAHTPEELWD

-1058 DTLYD
+1058 DALYD
-1063 PEGLRHGTS
+1063 PDGLRHGTS
-1072 YTRQGGFLHEAD
+1072 YTRQGGFLHDAD

-1122 PATLRGTRT
+1122 PATVRGTRT

-1158 TGTLTS
+1158 TGSLTS

-1171 YTLGLEGPAIT
+1171 YALGLEGPAIT

-1203 GETDLALAGGATVMS
+1203 GESDLALAGGVTVMS

-1270 RVLALVRASAVNQD
+1270 RVLALLRGSAVNQD

-1342 KDREAER
+1342 QDRDAGQ

-1375 VQALEHGELPGTL
+1375 VQALQRGELPGTL

-1401 GAVSLLTA
+1401 GTVSLLTA
-1409 STPWPATAEDR
+1409 TTPWPDAVEGR

-1443 PPAEEDGSVVASA
+1443 PPAETDDTVVASA
-1456 TAPGPWILSARDDDA
+1456 TGSGPWVLSARDTDA
-1471 LRDQAGRLLARLESL
+1471 LRAQAARLLTRLEAL

-1498 ATRSL
+1498 ATRAL
-1503 HDHRAVV
+1503 HDHRAVI
-1510 LGDTRAARTTAL
+1510 LGDTRASRTAAL
-1522 RALAEGTDAPGLV
+1522 RALADGTDAPGLV
-1535 HGPAAGREVRTA
+1535 HGPAAGRDVRTA
-1547 VLFPGQGSQRPGA
+1547 VLFSGQGSQRPGA
-1560 GRALYET
+1560 GRTLYET

-1597 PGSAHAGL
+1597 PGSAHAEL

-1613 PVLFA
+1613 PALFA
-1618 LGVALYRLAA
+1618 LGVALYRLAE

-1685 EAEAA
+1685 EAE
-1690 SLVAS
+1690 VAPLIVG

-1704 VNGPT
+1704 VNGPA
-1709 SVVVSGDADDVRRI
+1709 SVVVSGDADDVHRI
-1723 AALWSE
+1723 AAVWRE
-1729 KGRRTK
+1729 RGRRTK

-1752 EDFRAVVA
+1752 TDFRAVAA
-1760 SVQLAEPVVPVVSNL
+1760 SVELAEPVVPVVSNL
-1775 TGRPAAAGE
+1775 TGRPVAAGE

-1808 RGLGVTAFLELGP
+1808 RDLGVTAFLELGP
-1821 DAVLTSLV
+1821 DAVLTSL
-1829 EALAESGPDDEPVTA
+1829 AESLVEGGPDGEL
-1844 TTAVAALRSGR
+1844 TAVAALRAGR
-1855 EETRT
+1855 AETRT

-1872 TAVDWRTAFDKQTVR
+1872 TTVDWRAAFDRHAVR
-1887 TVDLPTYP
+1887 AVDLPTYP

-1908 TATTAAGLDPA
+1908 TATAAAGLDPA
-1919 DHPLLGASVEL
+1919 EHPLLGASLEL
-1930 PDDAGTLYTGRIAL
+1930 PDGAGTLFTGRIAL
-1944 RSHPWLADHTIAG
+1944 RTHPWLADHTIAG
-1957 RVILPGAAF
+1957 RVVLPGAAF
-1966 ADLALHASGGR
+1966 IDLALHAGGGR

-1983 EAPFELPADS
+1983 EAPLELPADK
-1993 AVRLQLALGA
+1993 AVRLQLSVGT
-2003 ADETGRRPL
+2003 ADDSGRRAL
-2012 TVHSRAERTDAPWTR
+2012 AVHSRAEDTGAPWPR
-2027 HASGFTADV
+2027 HATGFTAQAVD
-2036 QDTPGATPGVWPPA
+2036 PGAVTDGVWPPA

-2067 GYQYGPAFRLL
+2067 GYHYGPAFRLL
-2078 TAAWRLGDE
+2078 TAAWRLGEE
-2087 VYAEVGPAPETS
+2087 VYAEVGPAPETPT
-2099 AGHALHPA
+2099 GHALHPA
-2107 LLDAALHAVVAPV
+2107 LLDAALHAAVALIP
-2120 SGSAR
+2120 GSAR
-2125 LRLPFAWEGVSLYR
+2125 LRLPFAWEGVTLHR

-2145 RVRIRPTGDDTVALQ
+2145 RVRLRPTGVDTVALR
-2160 LTDTSGELVA
+2160 LADGSGESVA
-2170 DVAALTLRV
+2170 EVAALTLRA
-2179 APRPDTAAGYRLE
+2179 APRQDSATGYRLE
-2192 WIPADAPDGVEVPVG
+2192 WIPADAAASANLSAV
-2207 RTSLGT
+2207 
-2213 QDDSTRSVLGE
+2213 
-2224 AGGSADDPAAS
+2224 GSAPLPA
-2235 PQPVGAVTP
+2235 GA
-2244 AAVPDGT
+2244 DGS
-2251 VALTGSASVGA
+2251 VAPTGW
-2262 HDHLLRAEALG
+2262 
-2273 RPVDVQADS
+2273 
-2282 AALLRP
+2282 ALL
-2288 IGPVTPAA
+2288 
-2296 VPDGTVALT
+2296 
-2305 SSASVGADD
+2305 GA
-2314 YPLRAE
+2314 
-2320 AVGRSVDVQA
+2320 Q
-2330 DSAAPLRPIG
+2330 
-2340 PVTPAAVPD
+2340 
-2349 GSSVALTGLAF
+2349 
-2360 LGAHDDPLRTVLA
+2360 DDPLRAVLA
-2373 EAVGRHVDAYD
+2373 EAGGPPVEVHT

-2394 PLTLAA
+2394 PLTLAVA
-2400 GPDATAVLDLLQRW
+2400 PDATGVLDLLQRW
-2414 LALPDTEDTPL
+2414 LALPDTEDSRL
-2425 VLVTRDAVAIHPG
+2425 ALVTRDAVSTHPG
-2438 EDIPDP
+2438 EDVPDP
-2444 DAAAVWGLVRTA
+2444 PTAAVWGLVRSA

-2465 LVDLDTESAAR
+2465 LIDLVADPATGIPFAE
-2476 LPLAGL
+2476 L
-2482 AALLAADE
+2482 AALLAAGE
-2490 AQVAVRGADLLV
+2490 EQIAVRGTDLLV

-2514 APPPDSAGT
+2514 VPPSDVAGA

-2571 LGMYPGEARIGAEG
+2571 LGVYPGEARIGAEG

-2598 IAPGDRVT
+2598 FAPGDRVT

-2622 LLVRIPDGWSF
+2622 LLVRIPDGWNF

-2641 VFLTAYYGL
+2641 VFLTAYHGL

-2655 LQPGERVLIHS
+2655 LQQGDRVLIHS

-2674 AVQLAGHRGAEVYAT
+2674 AVQLARHRGAEVYAT
-2689 AHPAKWDTLR
+2689 AHPAKWDILR

-2711 RTLDFEDTFRR
+2711 RSLDFEDAFRR
-2722 VTPGVRGVDVVLN
+2722 GTPSGRGVEVVLN

-2783 FDVSPDRIGEILAEL
+2783 FDVAPDRIGEILAEL
-2798 FRLFAEGALEP
+2798 FRLFAEEALEP
-2809 LQFRAQDVRR
+2809 LPFLAQDVRQ

-2861 SLVARRLVT
+2861 ALVARRLVT

-2879 TGRQGPTA
+2879 TGRQGPAA
-2887 PGATELHAELAELGA
+2887 PGAAELRDQLAELGA
-2902 KVTIAGCDVGDSQAV
+2902 EVTVVACDVGDADAV
-2917 DALIASVPTAHPL
+2917 DALISGIPTAHPL
-2930 TAVVHTAGA
+2930 TGVVHTAGV
-2939 LDDTVLTSLTPERLA
+2939 LDDTVLTSLTPQRLA
-2954 AVARPKADGAWHL
+2954 AVARPKTDGAWHL

-2992 GQANYAAANAQL
+2992 GQSNYASANAQL

-3065 TTPYA
+3065 DTPYT
-3070 VLVAAEIDAGR
+3070 VVVAAEIDPSRSEDGR
-3081 SNGGRPTGVL
+3081 RSGVL
-3091 RDLAVR
+3091 RDLAAR
-3097 ARPAARPRGAIA
+3097 ARPAVRPSSTST
-3109 DPSGAL
+3109 DPSRAL
-3115 RRELEEASEADRRR
+3115 RSELEGASEVDCGR
-3129 RLLALVRAT
+3129 RLLTLVRST
-3138 AAAVLGHTDATAVR
+3138 AAAVLGHADATAVR
-3152 PAIGFMESGFDSL
+3152 PGIGFMESGFDSL

-3173 LGTVTGLRLPSTV
+3173 LGTATGLRLPSTV

-3194 ALADHLDTLFAPAAP
+3194 ALAAHLDTLLAPQAP

-3215 PVGHAPAVDVEAL
+3215 PTAPAPPVDVEAL
-3228 LAAADD
+3228 LTAAGD
-3234 DEIFDLIDNQFGI
+3234 DEIFDLIDSQLGI
-3247 SLGEASTT
+3247 S

>member
-1 MLICMS
+1 MLISMS

-53 SANTVAAADV
+53 SAYSPVAGDTANTADPATAADV

-68 LENVDLFDPEFFGM
+68 LQNVDLFDPEFFGM

-100 AWEALEEAGIVPAHL
+100 AWEALEDAGIVPADL

-124 GAIAGD
+124 GAIAAD

-140 DAITRHTLTGL
+140 DAITRHTLIGL
-151 SRGVI
+151 NRGII

-250 PLARALADGDQVH
+250 PLVRALADGDQVH

-269 AVGSDGATS
+269 AVGSDGATP
-278 GLTVPGAATQAEVIR
+278 GLTVPGAATQAQVIR
-293 AALNRS
+293 AALHRS
-299 GVDGAD
+299 GVDGAA

-320 PVEAVALGEVF
+320 PIEAAALGEVF
-331 AADRAADAPLLVGSA
+331 AAGRPADAPLLVGSA

-373 LPAGLNFAT
+373 LPAALNFAT
-382 PNPDIPFDSL
+382 PNPDIPFDGL

-403 PRPER
+403 PHPER
-408 QLLAG
+408 ELLAG

-420 GTNAHVVVSGA
+420 GTNAHVVVGPA
-431 PERAPVRRDTAAHRD
+431 PTRQETVTHRE
-446 GPWAWPLS
+446 GPWLWPLS
-454 AHSPQALRA
+454 AHTPQALRA
-463 QAARLRAHVTRWPD
+463 QAARLRTHVARRPD
-477 LAPRDIGYT
+477 LAPHDIGHT

-493 FAHRAVVTGGD
+493 FAHRAVVTGAD
-504 RAELLTGLA
+504 RDELLAGLA

-518 EQAAGL
+518 EQAANL
-524 VTGRAGEPGGTVF
+524 VTGRAGELGGTVF

-552 LLDTEPDFAATIDAV
+552 LLDTEPEFAASIDAV

-589 PSLERADVVQ
+589 PSLDRADVVQ

-658 LAASGAGGGMASVP
+658 LAASGADGGMASVP

-682 EGFGGALSVAAV
+682 VDFGGELSVAAV
-694 NGPSTTVVSGDRAA
+694 NGPSTTVVSGDRTA

-720 VRAKVV
+720 VRAKAV

-731 SHSPE
+731 SHSPH

-746 LLAPIRPRPA
+746 LLASIRPRPA
-756 RISFYSTVTGGLL
+756 RIAFYSTVTGGLL
-769 DGTALDPAYWYR
+769 DGTALDAAYWYR
-781 NLRSTVRFRQTVEA
+781 NLRSTVLFRQTVEA
-795 AHAAGHRAFV
+795 VHAAGHRAFV

-821 GTTVTGTLRRDH
+821 GTAVTGTLRRDD

-847 VRGGELSWPKVYG
+847 ARGGELSWSEVYG
-860 PEARRVPLPTYAFQR
+860 SEVRRVPLPTYAFQR
-875 RRIWLDALPGPEA
+875 RRIWLDGLPSPEA
-888 PTWTPTEPEPALP
+888 PTWTPTETSPVLS
-901 PAEPVNRQ
+901 PAEPVHRR
-909 PAVPDVPTDTDLLRI
+909 PADPAGVPADRDLLRV

-935 PSPEAVDPDLTFRE
+935 SSPEAVDPDLTFRE

-988 HVRSLLAGPVE
+988 HVRSLLAGPAG

-1026 PGGADTPEELWA
+1026 PGGADTPEQLWE

-1058 DTLYD
+1058 DALYD

-1072 YTRQGGFLHEAD
+1072 YTRQGGFLHDAD

-1122 PATLRGTRT
+1122 PAALRGTRT

-1342 KDREAER
+1342 KDRDAER

-1388 HVDRPTPHVDWSA
+1388 HLDRPTPHVDWSA
-1401 GAVSLLTA
+1401 GTVSLLTTV
-1409 STPWPATAEDR
+1409 TPWPAAAEDR

-1443 PPAEEDGSVVASA
+1443 PPAEADDTVVAS
-1456 TAPGPWILSARDDDA
+1456 TTVPGPWILSARDNDA
-1471 LRDQAGRLLARLESL
+1471 LRAQANRLLARLDSL
-1486 DGRDADIGWSLA
+1486 DGRDADVGWSLA
-1498 ATRSL
+1498 ATRSP

-1510 LGDTRAARTTAL
+1510 LGDTRAARTAAL
-1522 RALAEGTDAPGLV
+1522 RALAEGTDAPGLL

-1574 LDETAALFDA
+1574 LDQTAALFDA
-1584 ELDTPLLDVLFAE
+1584 EFDTPLLDVLFAE
-1597 PGSAHAGL
+1597 PGSAQAEL

-1613 PVLFA
+1613 PALFA
-1618 LGVALYRLAA
+1618 LGVALYRLAE

-1690 SLVAS
+1690 PLVAS
-1695 ADGRVSIAA
+1695 ADGRVGIAA
-1704 VNGPT
+1704 VNGPA

-1723 AALWSE
+1723 AALWRE

-1775 TGRPAAAGE
+1775 TGRPVGAGE

-1808 RGLGVTAFLELGP
+1808 RDLGVTAFLELGP

-1829 EALAESGPDDEPVTA
+1829 ESLAEEGPDDEL
-1844 TTAVAALRSGR
+1844 TAVAALRGGR
-1855 EETRT
+1855 AETRT
-1860 FTEALARLHVHG
+1860 FIEALARLHVHG
-1872 TAVDWRTAFDKQTVR
+1872 TAVDWRAAFDRDAVR
-1887 TVDLPTYP
+1887 AVDLPTYP
-1895 FQRRRHWLDVPSG
+1895 FQRRRHWLDIPSG
-1908 TATTAAGLDPA
+1908 TATTEAGFDPA

-1930 PDDAGTLYTGRIAL
+1930 PDDAGMLFTGRIAL
-1944 RSHPWLADHTIAG
+1944 RTHPWLADHTIAD
-1957 RVILPGAAF
+1957 RVILPGTAF

-1983 EAPFELPADS
+1983 EAPLELPADS
-1993 AVRLQLALGA
+1993 AVRLQLSLGA
-2003 ADETGRRPL
+2003 ADNTGRRPL
-2012 TVHSRAERTDAPWTR
+2012 TLHSRTEHTDAPWTR
-2027 HASGFTADV
+2027 HATGFTADA
-2036 QDTPGATPGVWPPA
+2036 QDPPGATPDVVWPPT

-2067 GYQYGPAFRLL
+2067 GYEYGPAFRLL
-2078 TAAWRLGDE
+2078 TAAWRHGDE
-2087 VYAEVGPAPETS
+2087 VYAEVGPAPETT
-2099 AGHALHPA
+2099 AGHAVHPA
-2107 LLDAALHAVVAPV
+2107 LLDAALHAVVALVP
-2120 SGSAR
+2120 GSTR
-2125 LRLPFAWEGVSLYR
+2125 LRLPFAWEGITLHR
-2139 PGASAL
+2139 QGTSAL
-2145 RVRIRPTGDDTVALQ
+2145 RVRIRPTGVDTVALQ
-2160 LTDTSGELVA
+2160 LADTSGKLVA
-2170 DVAALTLRV
+2170 DVTALTLRA
-2179 APRPDTAAGYRLE
+2179 APRTDTAAEHRLE
-2192 WIPADAPDGVEVPVG
+2192 WIPAEVPDDAVASVG
-2207 RTSLGT
+2207 SVFPDA
-2213 QDDSTRSVLGE
+2213 QDDPLRVVQAEAVTVHTDSADRHRPVGSVTSAGV
-2224 AGGSADDPAAS
+2224 AGGSVVSTGLTFP
-2235 PQPVGAVTP
+2235 GAQEEP
-2244 AAVPDGT
+2244 
-2251 VALTGSASVGA
+2251 
-2262 HDHLLRAEALG
+2262 LLGDLAEAVNH
-2273 RPVDVQADS
+2273 PVDAQADS
-2282 AALLRP
+2282 GALPRP
-2288 IGPVTPAA
+2288 VGPVTPAV
-2296 VPDGTVALT
+2296 VPDG
-2305 SSASVGADD
+2305 GM
-2314 YPLRAE
+2314 
-2320 AVGRSVDVQA
+2320 
-2330 DSAAPLRPIG
+2330 APTRW
-2340 PVTPAAVPD
+2340 
-2349 GSSVALTGLAF
+2349 AF
-2360 LGAHDDPLRTVLA
+2360 LGAHDDPLRTALA
-2373 EAVGRHVDAYD
+2373 EAVGHPVDAYD

-2400 GPDATAVLDLLQRW
+2400 ARDATAVLDLLQRW

-2425 VLVTRDAVAIHPG
+2425 VLVTRDAVATHPG
-2438 EDIPDP
+2438 EDVPDP
-2444 DAAAVWGLVRTA
+2444 AAAAVWGLVRTA

-2465 LVDLDTESAAR
+2465 VVDLDTESATR
-2476 LPLAGL
+2476 LPLSAL

-2490 AQVAVRGADLLV
+2490 AQIAVRGTDLLV

-2514 APPPDSAGT
+2514 GPPSDSAGA

-2542 PEAAAPLG
+2542 PEAVAPLG

-2571 LGMYPGEARIGAEG
+2571 LGVYPGEARIGAEG

-2598 IAPGDRVT
+2598 LAPGDRVT

-2622 LLVRIPDGWSF
+2622 LLVRIPDGWGF

-2655 LQPGERVLIHS
+2655 LRAGEGVLIHS

-2674 AVQLAGHRGAEVYAT
+2674 AVQLARHRGAEVYAT
-2689 AHPAKWDTLR
+2689 VHPAKWDTLR
-2699 GLGLPDDHIASS
+2699 GFGLPDDHIASS

-2722 VTPGVRGVDVVLN
+2722 GTPGGRGVDVVLN

-2783 FDVSPDRIGEILAEL
+2783 FDVSPDRIGEILTEL

-2809 LQFRAQDVRR
+2809 LQFRAQDVRQ
-2819 APHAL
+2819 APQAL

-2847 AGTVLITGGTGTLG
+2847 TGTVLITGGTGTLG

-2870 RHGVRHLLL
+2870 HHGVRHLLL

-2887 PGATELHAELAELGA
+2887 PGALELRAELVELGA
-2902 KVTIAGCDVGDSQAV
+2902 EVTILACDVGDTDAV
-2917 DALIASVPTAHPL
+2917 DALISGVPTAHPL
-2930 TAVVHTAGA
+2930 TAVVHTAGV

-3055 TALTLFDTAL
+3055 TALALFDTAL
-3065 TTPYA
+3065 STPYS
-3070 VLVAAEIDAGR
+3070 VLVAAEIDTSR
-3081 SNGGRPTGVL
+3081 TDGGRPTGVL
-3091 RDLAVR
+3091 RDLAVK
-3097 ARPAARPRGAIA
+3097 ARPAVRPQGATP

-3115 RRELEEASEADRRR
+3115 WHELEEASEPDRRR
-3129 RLLALVRAT
+3129 TLLALVRST
-3138 AAAVLGHTDATAVR
+3138 AAAVLGHADATAVR

-3173 LGTVTGLRLPSTV
+3173 LGTATGLRLPSTV

-3194 ALADHLDTLFAPAAP
+3194 ALADHLDTLVAPPAP

-3215 PVGHAPAVDVEAL
+3215 PAAPAPSVDVEAL

-3234 DEIFDLIDNQFGI
+3234 DEFFDLIDNQLGI
-3247 SLGEASTT
+3247 S